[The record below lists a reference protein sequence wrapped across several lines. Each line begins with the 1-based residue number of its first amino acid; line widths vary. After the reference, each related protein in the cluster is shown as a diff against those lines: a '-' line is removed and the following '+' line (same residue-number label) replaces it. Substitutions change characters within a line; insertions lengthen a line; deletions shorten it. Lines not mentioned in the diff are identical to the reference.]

1 MREFM
6 SNIYISRVQIEG
18 GFLDGLDVSLK
29 NGLNTIIGARGTGK
43 STFIELIRYCL
54 DVKGH
59 TIESNNKAISH
70 AKSVLNDGQITVTL
84 SNGIDNIR
92 YSRNADSAPIPPINR
107 DFKPPLI
114 FSQTEIENVGLT
126 SSGRMKLIDD
136 FLSGLDLIQQQEYAE
151 VAIVESYASEIVSL
165 SSSIND
171 VEDKLL
177 MLPQLSEQLIALEQ
191 EEKKISSISAVAK
204 KKSDELKLLG
214 DSYIKVNNHISINN
228 EKREKL
234 LSLSLLLN
242 SFLTQSDELLKWA
255 VNSDPTDTSFVNS
268 FEITGAS
275 ITTAA
280 NVIELLSNDVSI
292 KVEELSRT
300 LQDITKKGQEL
311 RSDIDKIQEGAG
323 ELARRRQA
331 LQQTI
336 AMLDNIKKNNAD
348 KQSKIAE
355 LKSKRDLSLKR
366 LNKLRKART
375 DMRVL
380 KCQELCE
387 ALKPKIKINIEVAS
401 QLDEYQQVL
410 INALKGSGIK
420 YNELAPI
427 ISESIPPIALMSILE
442 LNDIEGFT
450 SLVPISKDRAL
461 RLINSLKPS
470 TDKIATILLEDKITL
485 ELLDGSEYKDFS
497 ALSTG
502 QRCTVILPI
511 ILEHTENVLIV
522 DQPED
527 HIDNAFIVETLISS
541 IVRRSGNGQ
550 IIVSSH
556 NANVPVLGNAETVI
570 HLKSDGTRGF
580 VIAEGGLNETN
591 IVDAISTVMEGG
603 KEAFN
608 RRAEFYGR

>member
-1 MREFM
+1 M

-470 TDKIATILLEDKITL
+470 IDKIATILLEDEITL

>member
-1 MREFM
+1 M
-6 SNIYISRVQIEG
+6 
-18 GFLDGLDVSLK
+18 
-29 NGLNTIIGARGTGK
+29 
-43 STFIELIRYCL
+43 
-54 DVKGH
+54 
-59 TIESNNKAISH
+59 
-70 AKSVLNDGQITVTL
+70 
-84 SNGIDNIR
+84 
-92 YSRNADSAPIPPINR
+92 
-107 DFKPPLI
+107 
-114 FSQTEIENVGLT
+114 
-126 SSGRMKLIDD
+126 
-136 FLSGLDLIQQQEYAE
+136 
-151 VAIVESYASEIVSL
+151 
-165 SSSIND
+165 
-171 VEDKLL
+171 
-177 MLPQLSEQLIALEQ
+177 
-191 EEKKISSISAVAK
+191 
-204 KKSDELKLLG
+204 
-214 DSYIKVNNHISINN
+214 
-228 EKREKL
+228 
-234 LSLSLLLN
+234 
-242 SFLTQSDELLKWA
+242 LKWA

-470 TDKIATILLEDKITL
+470 TDKIATILLEDEITL

>member
-1 MREFM
+1 M

-59 TIESNNKAISH
+59 TVESNNKAISH

-84 SNGIDNIR
+84 SNDTETLS
-92 YSRNADSAPIPPINR
+92 YSRTADSDPLPPISR
-107 DFKPPLI
+107 DIKPPLI
-114 FSQTEIENVGLT
+114 FSQTEIENVGVT

-136 FLSGLDLIQQQEYAE
+136 FLSGLDGIQQQEYAE
-151 VAIVESYASEIVSL
+151 VAIVESYAAEISSL
-165 SSSIND
+165 TSSISD
-171 VEDKLL
+171 VEDKLIT
-177 MLPQLSEQLIALEQ
+177 LPQLKTQLSLLEQ
-191 EEKKISSISAVAK
+191 EEIKISNISSIAK
-204 KKSDELKLLG
+204 EKSDDLKVLTDLYVKFN
-214 DSYIKVNNHISINN
+214 STININN
-228 EKREKL
+228 EKSKRL
-234 LSLSLLLN
+234 RDLQSLLKTF
-242 SFLTQSDELLKWA
+242 SIQSDDLKAWASNADPDDTELL
-255 VNSDPTDTSFVNS
+255 NGFGIMSS
-268 FEITGAS
+268 S
-275 ITTAA
+275 IDSAT
-280 NVIELLSNDVSI
+280 NILSVLIEQVSI
-292 KVEELSRT
+292 KTEELRNT
-300 LQDITKKGQEL
+300 LQEVIKKGQSL

-331 LQQTI
+331 LQHSISTLEHI
-336 AMLDNIKKNNAD
+336 KKDNID
-348 KQSKIAE
+348 KEKQIEE
-355 LKSKRDLSLKR
+355 LKSKRNTSLARLSD
-366 LNKLRKART
+366 LRKART

-380 KCQELCE
+380 KCQELCKS
-387 ALKPKIKINIEVAS
+387 LKPKIKINIEVAS

-420 YNELAPI
+420 YNDLAPI
-427 ISESIPPIALMSILE
+427 ISESIPPIALMDIIES
-442 LNDIEGFT
+442 NDIDTFV
-450 SLVPISKDRAL
+450 SLVSISRDRAL
-461 RLINSLKPS
+461 RVINSLKSS
-470 TDKIATILLEDKITL
+470 TDKIATVLLDDEIKL

-511 ILEHTENVLIV
+511 ILEHTESILIV

-541 IVRRSGNGQ
+541 ITRRADKGQ

-580 VIAEGGLNETN
+580 VIAEGGLDKVN
-591 IVDAISTVMEGG
+591 IVNSISTVMEGG
-603 KEAFN
+603 REAFN
-608 RRAEFYGR
+608 RRADFYGR

>member
-1 MREFM
+1 M

-470 TDKIATILLEDKITL
+470 TAKIATILLEDEITL

>member
-1 MREFM
+1 M

-470 TDKIATILLEDKITL
+470 TDKIATILLEDEITL

>member
-470 TDKIATILLEDKITL
+470 TDKIATILLEDEITL